1 MKVFGKS
8 HALSEWLT
16 SHHQMF
22 LAMKFMI
29 VLLTIALLH
38 VHGGV
43 LSQNVTLSAH
53 NLPLKKVFREI
64 EKQTGY
70 IFFCNTALFEL
81 ARPVNLS
88 VKDVPLSQAL
98 EVCFL
103 DEPLT
108 YYIQNKT
115 IFVSERLTTPVNNRT
130 TPATLPQRPGRTFP

>member
-22 LAMKFMI
+22 LAMKFTI
-29 VLLTIALLH
+29 VLLTIALLQA
-38 VHGGV
+38 HGGV
-43 LSQNVTLSAH
+43 FSQNVTLSAH

-70 IFFCNTALFEL
+70 IFFCNTALFDL
-81 ARPVNLS
+81 AKPVNLN
-88 VKDVPLSQAL
+88 VKDVPLSDAL
-98 EVCFL
+98 ERCFS
-103 DEPLT
+103 DQPLS

-115 IFVSERLTTPVNNRT
+115 VF
-130 TPATLPQRPGRTFP
+130 